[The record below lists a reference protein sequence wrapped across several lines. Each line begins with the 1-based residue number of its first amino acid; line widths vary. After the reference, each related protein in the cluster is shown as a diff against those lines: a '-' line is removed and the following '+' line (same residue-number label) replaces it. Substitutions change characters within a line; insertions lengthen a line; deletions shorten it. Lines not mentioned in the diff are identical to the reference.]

1 MVEKAEPMLAAAVGV
16 WGGKGKKEEGR
27 KESEIRFMLYRRY
40 GWRCGAGPS
49 SWS

>member
-1 MVEKAEPMLAAAVGV
+1 MVEKAEPILAAAVGV
-16 WGGKGKKEEGR
+16 WGEDKKEEGR

-40 GWRCGAGPS
+40 GWRCGGGPS